1 MKNLL
6 IALMISCCAAVLPA
20 TAAEVMSPDA
30 LAKSVTEEVLA
41 VLRADKDIQAGNTKK
56 VIELVENKVLPHF
69 NFTRMTRLA
78 VGANWR
84 QATPEQQ
91 KVLTSEFRTLLVQ
104 TYAATLTA
112 YRDQKVEFRPLRLQP
127 TDTDV
132 LVKTSII
139 QPAGK
144 PVGVDYRMEKS
155 DGGWKVYDVVVA
167 DLSLVQN
174 YRGTFNAEVQK
185 GGIDGLIKALADKNK
200 QLTAK

>member
-1 MKNLL
+1 MRNLL
-6 IALMISCCAAVLPA
+6 IGMIFSCVFVLPA
-20 TAAEVMSPDA
+20 TAAETMQPDA
-30 LAKSVTEEVLA
+30 LAKAVTEEVLA
-41 VLRADKDIQAGNTKK
+41 VLKADKDIQSGNTKK
-56 VIELVENKVLPHF
+56 VISLVEDKVLPHF

-84 QATPEQQ
+84 QASPEQQ
-91 KVLTSEFRTLLVQ
+91 KELTNEFRTLLVQ

-112 YRDQKVEFRPLRLQP
+112 YRDQKVEFRPLRMQP
-127 TDTDV
+127 SDTDV
-132 LVKTSII
+132 IVRTAIT
-139 QPAGK
+139 QAGGK
-144 PVGVDYRMEKS
+144 PVSVDYRMEKN
-155 DGGWKVYDVVVA
+155 DAGWKVYDVVVA